1 MYCLTRDKES
11 ASFFAVVLS
20 FFCFFFC
27 FLLLT
32 FPICSVFVFCFVL
45 FIFFLSSWDLFI
57 FCLFSFFVFCLRD
70 GFCFLL
76 FRFLF
81 VLFPVPPD
89 QAICNNEPQ
98 SILVTFSLHYYSA
111 WLTSYMR
118 ATCAKVSLY
127 HLSKGYA
134 QQIDTPSSVS
144 APNYSVHVTKQ
155 QTPSVQFWN

>member
-1 MYCLTRDKES
+1 MSRDQFRDRLVRGKRKGKRVYRAQQEVQNKSGQKLKGYVYCLTRDKES

-98 SILVTFSLHYYSA
+98 SILVTFSPHYYSA
-111 WLTSYMR
+111 
-118 ATCAKVSLY
+118 
-127 HLSKGYA
+127 
-134 QQIDTPSSVS
+134 
-144 APNYSVHVTKQ
+144 
-155 QTPSVQFWN
+155 